1 MITLGNDNN
10 QFIFHVVQSS
20 AIKRFIIID
29 IIAGT
34 GIYWTVNFISS
45 NALLAIISC
54 FLGTKTWKNASFIE
68 AITKS
73 QFISFKFVAFTLLEV
88 GKQFFTVG

>member
-1 MITLGNDNN
+1 MITLDNN
-10 QFIFHVVQSS
+10 QFVFHVVKSS

-54 FLGTKTWKNASFIE
+54 ILGTKKMKKMHHS
-68 AITKS
+68 
-73 QFISFKFVAFTLLEV
+73 
-88 GKQFFTVG
+88 

>member
-1 MITLGNDNN
+1 MGNDNN

-20 AIKRFIIID
+20 AIKRF

-54 FLGTKTWKNASFIE
+54 FLGTKKMKKMHHS
-68 AITKS
+68 
-73 QFISFKFVAFTLLEV
+73 
-88 GKQFFTVG
+88 

>member
-1 MITLGNDNN
+1 MGNDNN
-10 QFIFHVVQSS
+10 QFIFHVVQIS

-54 FLGTKTWKNASFIE
+54 FFGTKKMKKMHHS
-68 AITKS
+68 
-73 QFISFKFVAFTLLEV
+73 
-88 GKQFFTVG
+88 